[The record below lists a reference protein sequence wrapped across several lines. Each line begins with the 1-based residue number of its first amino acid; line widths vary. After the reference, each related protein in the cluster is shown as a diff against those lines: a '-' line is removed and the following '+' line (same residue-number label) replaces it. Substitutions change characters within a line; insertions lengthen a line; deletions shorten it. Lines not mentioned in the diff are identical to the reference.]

1 MILETLLGLPEEVI
15 TGLLILSIIL
25 AVVLAFKVMEMVFE
39 TVTIAALSGVF
50 YTAMTFLFETQFA
63 FNDLLL
69 FSFLGASLYMLY
81 GFLMT
86 AFSTAETIISIPVKV
101 FMSIYRP
108 TRKYI
113 GKGYRA
119 LKRKIKRM
127 NETEVEEKNKG
138 SGDKSTKEVILND

>member
-1 MILETLLGLPEEVI
+1 MILEALLGLPEELI
-15 TGLLILSIIL
+15 TGLLILSIVL

-50 YTAMTFLFETQFA
+50 YTAMTFLFETPFA

-86 AFSTAETIISIPVKV
+86 AFTTAETLVSIPVKI

-108 TRKYI
+108 TRKYL

-119 LKRKIKRM
+119 LKRKIERM
-127 NETEVEEKNKG
+127 NEEEIEEKD
-138 SGDKSTKEVILND
+138 SGEKSTKEVILND

>member
-1 MILETLLGLPEEVI
+1 MILEALLGLPEELI

-39 TVTIAALSGVF
+39 TVTVAALSGVF

-86 AFSTAETIISIPVKV
+86 AFSTAETVISVPVKI
-101 FMSIYRP
+101 FMGIYRP
-108 TRKYI
+108 TKRYL

-119 LKRKIKRM
+119 LKRM
-127 NETEVEEKNKG
+127 NEEEIEEKDKD
-138 SGDKSTKEVILND
+138 SGDKSTKEVVLND

>member
-25 AVVLAFKVMEMVFE
+25 AVILAFKVMEMVFE

-50 YTAMTFLFETQFA
+50 YTAMTFLFETSFA

-86 AFSTAETIISIPVKV
+86 AFTTAETLISIPVKM

-108 TRKYI
+108 TRKYL

-119 LKRKIKRM
+119 LKRRVERM
-127 NETEVEEKNKG
+127 NEEEIQEKE
-138 SGDKSTKEVILND
+138 SGDKSTKEVVLND